1 VIKGILSKPESFYD
15 EFTRKPGVDPK
26 STHYC
31 PGCGHGNVHKLIAE
45 ALDDLGVRDRA
56 IFISPVGCSVFGYY
70 YFRCGNIQAA
80 HGRASAVASA
90 VKRAHPDSIVICY
103 QGDGDLAAIGGNNI
117 LQAANRGENFT
128 VVFINNAIYGMTGG
142 QMAPTTLIE
151 QQTTTSP
158 YGRTASNEGYPM
170 RVCELLN
177 SLEAPTYLER
187 CALDDTKHILK
198 TRAAIRKA
206 IKNQI
211 EGKGFSLVEV
221 LSPCPT
227 GWKLDP
233 VDSRKWVTEAM
244 MKVFPIGVYRDKR
257 DVLKREHVERPEP
270 TADEIRAVLGVPE
283 EEDMAVSGPVAAE
296 THRFVIAGFGGQ
308 GVLFLG
314 MLLAKT
320 GMAQGRRVSWIP
332 SYGPEMRG
340 GTANCNVVLSD
351 QRIGSPLVSHPDVVV
366 AFNQPSV
373 EKFGPNARKGGVV
386 IYDSSF
392 MEDPWDRDDVK
403 VYRIPFTKIAN
414 ELGSSKVMNMVA
426 FGAINRIFKL
436 FPDELLER
444 QVRSLGKDAFIDINL
459 KALAAGSAAIEE
471 PVAAP
476 AT

>member
-1 VIKGILSKPESFYD
+1 VTKGILSKPESFYD